1 MDADELNALIMRYN
15 RRERAAVKKYAKR
28 RILPFYFEVKEHDYK
43 RWSSWNVDEALEMQL
58 LETLRL
64 KPRRSASGVVSIT
77 VLTKPHACPGACIF
91 CPNDVSMPKSYLHAE
106 PACQRAER
114 CYFDPYLQVMGRL
127 RSLYLM
133 GHPIEE
139 VELVILGGSWTHYS
153 EKYRLWFASEMYR
166 ALNDWDSAHIP
177 SFSAFCAGEGGRT
190 PHSEGAQL
198 LEGQGGRTPYSEG
211 AAAPQHGCSPLL
223 SWKNDDVTMRQ
234 QRYVGLGI
242 PNEHAQIEDWCDSV
256 QEQVNSQLI
265 TYNQAIEKLYEQE
278 GSPYVQASSN
288 QIASWDDISKQMQDN
303 ENAQA
308 RCVGLSLE
316 TRPDCIDENAL
327 TDMMRIGCDKLQLGV
342 QSLDEQVLS
351 ANGRAQSRDKVL
363 YALDLA
369 RKFGMR
375 VHAHYMLNLYCS
387 SISKDLAGFKRLVD
401 EGLCDE
407 IKLYPCVLT
416 EGTEL
421 EELYA
426 QKKWQPY
433 TDDELVDLCAE
444 CVKASSAW
452 VRISRM
458 VRDISTNDILAGNK
472 KPNLRQMVDGRLEK
486 QNFDVQEIRHRE
498 LGTRDLKDENLK
510 LGVLKYKTNV
520 TDEYFLQLLNC
531 NDKIVALCRLS
542 FPFGQNYS
550 IIRELHLYGAG
561 KLAQEFAPVLCKRLL
576 DASIDITKEQNC
588 TYMQVIATP
597 GRKSFYQELGFV
609 SSGVY
614 LKYDIINSA

>member
-1 MDADELNALIMRYN
+1 M
-15 RRERAAVKKYAKR
+15 
-28 RILPFYFEVKEHDYK
+28 
-43 RWSSWNVDEALEMQL
+43 
-58 LETLRL
+58 
-64 KPRRSASGVVSIT
+64 
-77 VLTKPHACPGACIF
+77 
-91 CPNDVSMPKSYLHAE
+91 
-106 PACQRAER
+106 
-114 CYFDPYLQVMGRL
+114 
-127 RSLYLM
+127 
-133 GHPIEE
+133 
-139 VELVILGGSWTHYS
+139 
-153 EKYRLWFASEMYR
+153 
-166 ALNDWDSAHIP
+166 
-177 SFSAFCAGEGGRT
+177 
-190 PHSEGAQL
+190 
-198 LEGQGGRTPYSEG
+198 
-211 AAAPQHGCSPLL
+211 
-223 SWKNDDVTMRQ
+223 
-234 QRYVGLGI
+234 
-242 PNEHAQIEDWCDSV
+242 
-256 QEQVNSQLI
+256 
-265 TYNQAIEKLYEQE
+265 
-278 GSPYVQASSN
+278 
-288 QIASWDDISKQMQDN
+288 
-303 ENAQA
+303 
-308 RCVGLSLE
+308 
-316 TRPDCIDENAL
+316 
-327 TDMMRIGCDKLQLGV
+327 
-342 QSLDEQVLS
+342 
-351 ANGRAQSRDKVL
+351 
-363 YALDLA
+363 
-369 RKFGMR
+369 
-375 VHAHYMLNLYCS
+375 
-387 SISKDLAGFKRLVD
+387 VD

-510 LGVLKYKTNV
+510 LEVLKYKTNV
-520 TDEYFLQLLNC
+520 TNEYFLQLLNC

-576 DASIDITKEQNC
+576 DASIDITKKQNC

-614 LKYDIINSA
+614 LKYDITNSA